1 MIGIEH
7 TGIYSKNIKEL
18 KKWYEDFFG
27 WKTVYDNGKNI
38 CFLKADNGAMIE
50 FVQTDEDGAD
60 FTENTEGIRHIAI
73 WVDDFEAMVK
83 KVKESGLKI
92 VRDKL
97 TNDEGV
103 STMFFCDPD
112 GNVLHFIHR
121 TKLL

>member
-7 TGIYSKNIKEL
+7 TGIYSKNAKAL
-18 KKWYEDFFG
+18 KNWYEEFFG
-27 WKTVYDNGKNI
+27 WETVYDNGKNI

-50 FVQTDEDGAD
+50 FVQTDEDSAD

-73 WVDDFEAMVK
+73 CVDDFDAMVK
-83 KVKESGLKI
+83 KVKDSGLKI
-92 VRDKL
+92 VSDTK
-97 TNDEGV
+97 TNSEGV